1 MQACLRL
8 FYAPPERSRGHL
20 EACEQLLRTWPP
32 LKATAWS
39 AEELLRFLHIVDLN
53 IHKDDERLFAGRALR
68 MAGPCPILVFTDGA
82 WEGGVAGIVGA
93 GL

>member
-1 MQACLRL
+1 MILGNKDGRLDRIGEKVDSIRKSGGGSRHEKQELHGLMNFACG
-8 FYAPPERSRGHL
+8 F
-20 EACEQLLRTWPP
+20 
-32 LKATAWS
+32 
-39 AEELLRFLHIVDLN
+39 
-53 IHKDDERLFAGRALR
+53 FAGRALR